1 MTTVER
7 MQLLSGVLGCVAL
20 AIAGM
25 ALLALVANRWFSGR
39 PRTVAFHSSVLGAAP
54 VLALGVAATSTAGSL
69 YFSEVAGY
77 VPCNLCWYQRIA
89 MYSAALILAVSVVMR
104 DRAVAPYVL
113 ALALAGLVISAYHY
127 VVEWNPSL
135 ETDVC
140 SLDVPCTTI
149 WFRQFEFMSLPFL
162 AGCGFLALV
171 SLMCVVI
178 SGRSSAP
185 VTVDVGRSV
194 DDD

>member
-1 MTTVER
+1 MPGSMR
-7 MQLLSGVLGCVAL
+7 AAL
-20 AIAGM
+20 P
-25 ALLALVANRWFSGR
+25 S
-39 PRTVAFHSSVLGAAP
+39 
-54 VLALGVAATSTAGSL
+54 TS
-69 YFSEVAGY
+69 
-77 VPCNLCWYQRIA
+77 PRIA
-89 MYSAALILAVSVVMR
+89 ADSCVR
-104 DRAVAPYVL
+104 RT
-113 ALALAGLVISAYHY
+113 GLVISAYHY